1 MKKNFKNMKAED
13 VMINP
18 VLCSLITASAK
29 NIAEKLATTKY
40 HGIPIVNEDEELVG
54 IVTEKN
60 ILLALTQGKELSST
74 LADEIMSSPAIT
86 AEKQSLL
93 TAIIKVMM
101 KKDITRVVITESNKV
116 VGIVSQH
123 DIVKALKKDD
133 FFEL

>member
-1 MKKNFKNMKAED
+1 
-13 VMINP
+13 MINP

>member
-1 MKKNFKNMKAED
+1 MKAED